1 MAAGWEH
8 LGEVALKYER
18 FAVGVDNRAPLT
30 GS

>member
-1 MAAGWEH
+1 MAAVWEH

-18 FAVGVDNRAPLT
+18 LAAGVGNRTPLT